1 MAIPIHDHRLTF
13 VRLAHRALDLAAYF
27 EAADG
32 ALQRFVPFAASCWL
46 SLDPATCLPTS
57 HASRT
62 FGFAH
67 LMQLVNNEYLEDDVN
82 RFDGLAHAKCPVGTM
97 SRSTGGDLRASAR
110 YVEFLAP
117 NGYAG
122 DELRA
127 VFRGGDVVW
136 GAVALHRR
144 EGTFDQHE
152 IDLVADLG
160 GVIAGGIRRAIL
172 RTALAAD
179 RGPEPPGLIVL
190 RGDDT
195 VDSLTPAASRWLG
208 DVVDSTVGS
217 EAVPLTVVSVAQQA
231 RRAASES
238 SEQVASVRLPRRAG
252 GWLGLD
258 ASLLDDDPRGRVAVI
273 ISAAREP
280 EVASL
285 IVQAYGLSPREREVT
300 GLVLRGRSTHEIAE
314 ALNVTPYTVQDHLKS
329 IFEKVGVS
337 SRRELVAQLF
347 LHQCAP
353 NLATGASPGPN
364 GWFVEAEAAPRH
376 EVPDPVR

>member
-1 MAIPIHDHRLTF
+1 MAIPTQDSRLPF
-13 VRLAHRALDLAAYF
+13 VRLANRALDLAAYF
-27 EAADG
+27 EAVDG
-32 ALQRFVPFAASCWL
+32 SLQRLVPFAASCWL

-62 FGFAH
+62 FGFSH
-67 LMQLVNNEYLEDDVN
+67 LMQLVNNEYFEDDVN
-82 RFDGLAHAKCPVGTM
+82 RFESLAHARCPVGTL
-97 SRSTGGDLRASAR
+97 SQSTGGHLRGSAR

-127 VFRGGDVVW
+127 VFRGGDVAW

-144 EGTFDQHE
+144 EGTFDQDE
-152 IDLVADLG
+152 IRLVADLS
-160 GVIAGGIRRAIL
+160 GVIADGIRRAIL
-172 RTALAAD
+172 RTALAAG

-195 VDSLTPAASRWLG
+195 VDSLTPSASRLLS
-208 DVVDSTVGS
+208 DVVDSTVVS

-231 RRAASES
+231 RRSVS
-238 SEQVASVRLPRRAG
+238 GTSEQVASVRLPRRTG

-314 ALNVTPYTVQDHLKS
+314 AIHVTQYTVQDHLKS

-347 LHQCAP
+347 LQQCAP
-353 NLATGASPGPN
+353 NLAAGTSPGPN
-364 GWFVEAEAAPRH
+364 GWFVEEEAAALL
-376 EVPDPVR
+376 DPVR